1 MYSHRYVILITH
13 LFNFLTKLI
22 YQQIHSINIMKLKEI
37 FNLTGRQKYKLFFY
51 AKIVADIT
59 VIIGMCIG
67 LYFIAKVLW
76 GF

>member
-1 MYSHRYVILITH
+1 M
-13 LFNFLTKLI
+13 NK
-22 YQQIHSINIMKLKEI
+22 K
-37 FNLTGRQKYKLFFY
+37 QKYILFFY

-67 LYFIAKVLW
+67 LFFIAKAVW